1 MFGELV
7 PREKSKAPF
16 ISIEEALEEIRRG
29 RMIILM
35 DDEQRENEGD
45 LCMAAEKATTEAINF
60 MAKYGRGLICLP
72 MAPERI
78 DQLGLSMMVGD
89 NQAPLGTAFTV
100 PITARRASGLGISA
114 HDRATTIL
122 QAVREDATGAEFVSP
137 GYVYPL
143 RAREGGVLVRTGQTE
158 GGVDLAR
165 LAGLKPAGVICEIL
179 KEDGTMARRDD
190 LVEFARVHG
199 LKIVTVADIIEYR
212 LRNETMVQ
220 RIAEA
225 HLPTDCG
232 VFRAFVYRNR
242 VDSTEHLVLVM
253 GTIDADRPV
262 RVRAHREY
270 LPGDVFGYSARNT
283 RSLLRAAMERISTIG
298 EGVILYLK
306 RESDAIAN
314 DIDNNSRGAV
324 AARRNWHLRA
334 STHLSPPEADFRDY
348 GIGAQILR
356 DVGVRKMILLSD
368 QAPRLANLPGYGL
381 EIIGSE
387 PLSNGE
393 AVPGG

>member
-1 MFGELV
+1 MFGEIV
-7 PREKSKAPF
+7 PREKTEAPF
-16 ISIEEALEEIRRG
+16 IPIEEALEEIRRG
-29 RMIILM
+29 RMVILM

-45 LCMAAEKATTEAINF
+45 LCMAAEKATAEAINF
-60 MAKYGRGLICLP
+60 MARYGRGLICLP
-72 MAPERI
+72 MAPARI
-78 DQLGLSMMVGD
+78 DRLGLSMMVGD

-100 PITARRASGLGISA
+100 PITARRASGSGISA

-158 GGVDLAR
+158 GAVDLAR

-179 KEDGTMARRDD
+179 KDDGTMARRDD
-190 LVEFARVHG
+190 LVDFARIHG
-199 LKIVTVADIIEYR
+199 LKIVTVADLIEYR
-212 LRNETMVQ
+212 LRNETMIQ

-225 HLPTDCG
+225 RLPTAYG
-232 VFRAFVYRNR
+232 EFRAYVYRNLI
-242 VDSTEHLVLVM
+242 DSTEHLVLVM
-253 GTIDADRPV
+253 GTVEAERPV

-270 LPGDVFGYSARNT
+270 LPGDVFGYSERNT
-283 RSLLRAAMERISTIG
+283 RRLLQASMERIAQVG

-306 RESDAIAN
+306 RESDAIAS
-314 DIDNNSRGAV
+314 DINGTNGAT
-324 AARRNWHLRA
+324 ARRAPWHHRP

-381 EIIGSE
+381 EIIGNE
-387 PLSNGE
+387 PLSEGE
-393 AVPGG
+393 PVPGG

>member
-1 MFGELV
+1 MFGEIT
-7 PREKSKAPF
+7 PRTHTPQAPF
-16 ISIEEALEEIRRG
+16 INVDEALEETRRG

-35 DDEQRENEGD
+35 DDENRENEGD
-45 LCMAAEKATTEAINF
+45 LCMAAEKASPEAINF

-72 MAPERI
+72 MAPERVE
-78 DQLGLSMMVGD
+78 QLGLSMMVGD

-100 PITARRASGLGISA
+100 PITARRAAGSGISA

-122 QAVREDATGAEFVSP
+122 QAVREDATGAEFITP

-158 GGVDLAR
+158 GAVDLAR

-190 LVEFARVHG
+190 LVEFSRTHG

-212 LRNETMVQ
+212 LRNETMIE

-225 HLPTDCG
+225 RLPTAYGDFKAC
-232 VFRAFVYRNR
+232 VYRNL
-242 VDSTEHLVLVM
+242 VDQSEHLVLVM
-253 GTIDADRPV
+253 GEITPERPV
-262 RVRAHREY
+262 LVRAHREY
-270 LPGDVFGYSARNT
+270 LPGDVFGYSKRNT
-283 RSLLRAAMERISTIG
+283 RNLLQSAMEYIAEKG

-306 RESDAIAN
+306 RESEAIAS
-314 DIDNNSRGAV
+314 DLNSGT
-324 AARRNWHLRA
+324 RRSLIRP
-334 STHLSPPEADFRDY
+334 STRLNAPEADFRDY

-356 DVGVRKMILLSD
+356 DVGVRKMVLLTD
-368 QAPRLANLPGYGL
+368 KPPRLANLPGYGL
-381 EIIGSE
+381 EIVDHA
-387 PLSNGE
+387 PLSIFGE
-393 AVPGG
+393 APLDN

>member
-45 LCMAAEKATTEAINF
+45 LCMAAELATTEAINF
-60 MAKYGRGLICLP
+60 MAKHGRGLICLP

-100 PITARRASGLGISA
+100 PITARRASGSGISA
-114 HDRATTIL
+114 RDRATTIL

-225 HLPTDCG
+225 RLPTHCG
-232 VFRAFVYRNR
+232 EFRAFVYRNR

-253 GTIDADRPV
+253 GTIDPDRPV

-270 LPGDVFGYSARNT
+270 LPGDVFGYSPRNT
-283 RSLLRAAMERISTIG
+283 RSLLQAAMERIAAIG
-298 EGVILYLK
+298 EGRHPLPQARVRRDRQRHRQQPRLRGRAPQLVSS
-306 RESDAIAN
+306 REHSSEPA
-314 DIDNNSRGAV
+314 RGRFPRLWNRCADP
-324 AARRNWHLRA
+324 ARRRRA
-334 STHLSPPEADFRDY
+334 QNDPAVRP
-348 GIGAQILR
+348 GAAAGQSA
-356 DVGVRKMILLSD
+356 GVRTGD
-368 QAPRLANLPGYGL
+368 HR
-381 EIIGSE
+381 
-387 PLSNGE
+387 
-393 AVPGG
+393 

>member
-1 MFGELV
+1 MFGEIV
-7 PREKSKAPF
+7 PREKSEAPF

-29 RMIILM
+29 RMVILM

-45 LCMAAEKATTEAINF
+45 LSMAAEKASVEAINF

-78 DQLGLSMMVGD
+78 DRLGLSMMVGD

-100 PITARRASGLGISA
+100 PITARRATGSGISA

-122 QAVREDATGAEFVSP
+122 QAVREDATGAEFISP

-158 GGVDLAR
+158 GAVDLAR
-165 LAGLKPAGVICEIL
+165 MAGLKPAGVICEIL
-179 KEDGTMARRDD
+179 KDDGTMARRDD
-190 LVEFARVHG
+190 LIDFARIHG
-199 LKIVTVADIIEYR
+199 LKIITVADIIEYR
-212 LRNETMVQ
+212 LRNETMIQ
-220 RIAEA
+220 RVAEA
-225 HLPTDCG
+225 RLPTAYG
-232 VFRAFVYRNR
+232 EFRARVYRNR
-242 VDSTEHLVLVM
+242 VDLTEHLVLVM
-253 GTIDADRPV
+253 GTIDGDRPV

-283 RSLLRAAMERISTIG
+283 RSLLRAAMERIAEFG

-306 RESDAIAN
+306 RESDTISS
-314 DIDNNSRGAV
+314 DINGNGTIMRRV
-324 AARRNWHLRA
+324 AWHPRA

-381 EIIGSE
+381 EIVGNE
-387 PLSNGE
+387 PLSQGE
-393 AVPGG
+393 PVPGG